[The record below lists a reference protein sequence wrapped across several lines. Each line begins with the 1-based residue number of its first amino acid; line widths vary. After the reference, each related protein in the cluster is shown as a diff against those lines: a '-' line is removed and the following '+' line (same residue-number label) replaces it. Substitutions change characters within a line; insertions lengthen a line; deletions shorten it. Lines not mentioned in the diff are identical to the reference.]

1 MGYLGRRI
9 GLSQDKGDSTPGGA
23 DGAVGGGI
31 LDLIASGYF
40 QRQSKTFNAPGIDQI
55 AISATGGV
63 ISDYTTTPGDIY
75 RSHIFTSSGTFAVS
89 ALGQGETVDED
100 NIQYLVVAGGGA
112 GGSGTNSGGGGGAG
126 GFRTNIPGTPGDHT
140 STNPFPIATGDY
152 TVTIGA
158 GGATSTSSGSN
169 SQFGPDPSP
178 AKIISNGGGGFWI
191 NWCRKCRW
199 FWWWAVGTAP
209 GGAAKSGGATSAV
222 TTPSPWPGPS
232 TQGKAGGA
240 GQHVPGS
247 WEGGGWR
254 RWCRWYWSKCLSNS
268 NTNCRCRWYWYPRN
282 SFWPRLSYWSSW
294 TW

>member
-40 QRQSKTFNAPGIDQI
+40 QRQSKTFNAPGIEQI
-55 AISATGGV
+55 AISATGGI
-63 ISDYTTTPGDIY
+63 ISDYTAGSDVY

-89 ALGQGETVDED
+89 ALGQGDSVDED

-178 AKIISNGGGGFWI
+178 AKIISNGGGGSGSTG
-191 NWCRKCRW
+191 
-199 FWWWAVGTAP
+199 AGSAGGSGGGGGTAP

-222 TTPSPWPGPS
+222 TTPSPW
-232 TQGKAGGA
+232 
-240 GQHVPGS
+240 
-247 WEGGGWR
+247 
-254 RWCRWYWSKCLSNS
+254 
-268 NTNCRCRWYWYPRN
+268 
-282 SFWPRLSYWSSW
+282 
-294 TW
+294 